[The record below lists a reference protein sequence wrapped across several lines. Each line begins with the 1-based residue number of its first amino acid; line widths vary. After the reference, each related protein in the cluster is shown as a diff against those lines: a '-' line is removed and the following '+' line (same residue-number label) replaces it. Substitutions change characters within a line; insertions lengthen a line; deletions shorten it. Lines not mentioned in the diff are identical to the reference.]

1 MNIKAAVLFAA
12 CVFLTSAGLA
22 IAHHSFAAE
31 FDANK
36 PITLHGKVTKVELIN
51 PHGWL
56 YMDVVGADGKVTNWA
71 IETNGPNALL
81 RRGWRKDT
89 VKVGFDVVVQG
100 YVARNGSPTANGT
113 SITLPNGEK
122 LFVGSTGTG
131 APTDQQPKS
140 N

>member
-1 MNIKAAVLFAA
+1 MRSPVALVSLAVLMLTRAA
-12 CVFLTSAGLA
+12 S
-22 IAHHSFAAE
+22 AHHAFAAE
-31 FDANK
+31 FDVKK
-36 PITLHGKVTKVELIN
+36 PVTLNGKVTKVELIN

-56 YMDVVGADGKVTNWA
+56 YVDVTGPDGKVTNWR

-100 YVARNGSPTANGT
+100 YQARDGSATANGT
-113 SITLPNGEK
+113 SVTLPNGEK
-122 LFVGSTGTG
+122 LFIGATGTA
-131 APTDQQPKS
+131 APPEEKT